1 MWQRSAIESD
11 LSLLLWESVYFY
23 YWLLLFQSQVFF
35 FFFKGF
41 RIPNLLG
48 EGIYMKKKEP
58 TNKVKSKNKDEE
70 RNGKGRR
77 KNGGCDQSNFLW
89 RGIALL
95 GLSGSVP
102 GLQLKVNFFYWIPSR
117 DIITSKGYYYPEGF
131 RLNHLSVT
139 FKMQEVTIVWH
150 HGTCQG
156 PSFQTI
162 VYIILPPTLLRWKH
176 WKHFHC
182 RPFYLSRCR
191 GKKKKKS
198 HGELQKTKNNRMP
211 WRAIFK
217 HWLFECALEGNERT
231 LGFN

>member
-1 MWQRSAIESD
+1 MVVITSPFTQSRGSFLFPFTYVAKVSYWERLVFATVGVCVF
-11 LSLLLWESVYFY
+11 LLLATTLSVP
-23 YWLLLFQSQVFF
+23 SGF

-191 GKKKKKS
+191 GKKKKKPWWTPKNQKQS
-198 HGELQKTKNNRMP
+198 HAVTSN
-211 WRAIFK
+211 I
-217 HWLFECALEGNERT
+217 
-231 LGFN
+231 

>member
-1 MWQRSAIESD
+1 M
-11 LSLLLWESVYFY
+11 SLLNREADGCNNIPLHPEQRFFSVSFHICGKGQLLRATCLCYCGSLCISITGY
-23 YWLLLFQSQVFF
+23 YSFSPKCFF

-102 GLQLKVNFFYWIPSR
+102 GLQLKVNFFY
-117 DIITSKGYYYPEGF
+117 
-131 RLNHLSVT
+131 
-139 FKMQEVTIVWH
+139 
-150 HGTCQG
+150 
-156 PSFQTI
+156 
-162 VYIILPPTLLRWKH
+162 
-176 WKHFHC
+176 
-182 RPFYLSRCR
+182 
-191 GKKKKKS
+191 
-198 HGELQKTKNNRMP
+198 
-211 WRAIFK
+211 
-217 HWLFECALEGNERT
+217 
-231 LGFN
+231 